1 MNQDEKVAK
10 NTRLVSFHSMSKGIF
25 GECGLRGGYME
36 FTNFERE
43 VIDLIH
49 KSNFH
54 NVPNAI
60 G

>member
-1 MNQDEKVAK
+1 
-10 NTRLVSFHSMSKGIF
+10 MSKGIF

-36 FTNFERE
+36 FTNFEPE
-43 VIDLIH
+43 VIDLVH

>member
-1 MNQDEKVAK
+1 
-10 NTRLVSFHSMSKGIF
+10 MSKGIF

-36 FTNFERE
+36 FTNFEKE
-43 VIDLIH
+43 ILDLVH

-54 NVPNAI
+54 NVPNSI